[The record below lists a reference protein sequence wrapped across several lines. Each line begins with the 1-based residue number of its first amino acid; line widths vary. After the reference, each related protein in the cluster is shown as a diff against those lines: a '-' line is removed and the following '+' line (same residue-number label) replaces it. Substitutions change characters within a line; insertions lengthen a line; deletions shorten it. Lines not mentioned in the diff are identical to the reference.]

1 MTTEEPQDR
10 VSLAGEYVLG
20 TLDRSTRRRFEADLT
35 SDAELRALVDDWNRR
50 LMPLA
55 EMAPEVE
62 PPAHLWTRIDQAT
75 GGSRPATAA
84 AAPPAAGRGLLVRL
98 WDSLAVWRGAA
109 LAMTAAAAALLVYVL
124 AAPVGEVPARY
135 VAVLNDAENRPVW
148 LASVDLESGQVAIRP
163 IENRAQPDHSF
174 ELWLVSAAGERPPLS
189 LGLLDSDQ
197 TVRHALPDQLPPGAA
212 ADAVFAVSLEPQG
225 GSPTGAPTGPV
236 VFSGPILEQP

>member
-55 EMAPEVE
+55 EMSPEVE
-62 PPAHLWTRIDQAT
+62 PPAHLWARIDQAT
-75 GGSRPATAA
+75 GGSRPAPA
-84 AAPPAAGRGLLVRL
+84 AAPAARESALVRL

-124 AAPVGEVPARY
+124 AAPVGEPQGRY
-135 VAVLNDAENRPVW
+135 VAVLNDADNRPIW

-174 ELWLVSAAGERPPLS
+174 ELWLVSAAGDRPPLS
-189 LGLLDSDQ
+189 LGLLDADQ

-212 ADAVFAVSLEPQG
+212 ADAVFAVSLEPEG